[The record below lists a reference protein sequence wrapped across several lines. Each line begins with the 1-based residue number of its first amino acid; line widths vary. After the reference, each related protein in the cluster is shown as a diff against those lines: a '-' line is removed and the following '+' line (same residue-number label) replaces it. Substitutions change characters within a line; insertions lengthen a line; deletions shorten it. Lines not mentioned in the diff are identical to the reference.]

1 MVMSQSFIAGMTN
14 YEEQSITD
22 IKNDIVIW
30 IEYSKKIKDHFI
42 ETISELKETG
52 YWRKVPFGFAGFCES
67 IPKICDTFCYDFEI
81 IIKAIDADCISKREI
96 QLMRNIYKCARDNEE
111 FSWRTFKDK
120 NDGYWHEYGN
130 EEFQKVETLYGD
142 GRDFFVTLK
151 DVSNAVA
158 RMEDYMKPEST
169 VVNNIED
176 KSIHIGDSNK
186 IKNSPIGSTVTNEP
200 KKESFFKKYMWQI
213 ISGIVVGVAVAA
225 ICLWLGL
232 K

>member
-1 MVMSQSFIAGMTN
+1 MSQSFIAGMTN
-14 YEEQSITD
+14 YEEQSISD
-22 IKNDIVIW
+22 IKNDILRW
-30 IEYSKKIKDHFI
+30 IEYSKKIKAHFI
-42 ETISELKETG
+42 ETISELKETD
-52 YWRKVPFGFAGFCES
+52 YWRKVPVGFADFCES

-96 QLMRNIYKCARDNEE
+96 QLMKNIYKCVRDNEE

-130 EEFQKVETLYGD
+130 KEFQKVETLYGE

-151 DVSNAVA
+151 DVGNAVA
-158 RMEDYMKPEST
+158 RIEDYMKPENI

-186 IKNSPIGSTVTNEP
+186 IKNSPIGNTVTNQP
-200 KKESFFKKYMWQI
+200 KKESFFKKCMLQI
-213 ISGIVVGVAVAA
+213 ISGIVVSVAAAA

>member
-1 MVMSQSFIAGMTN
+1 
-14 YEEQSITD
+14 
-22 IKNDIVIW
+22 
-30 IEYSKKIKDHFI
+30 
-42 ETISELKETG
+42 
-52 YWRKVPFGFAGFCES
+52 
-67 IPKICDTFCYDFEI
+67 
-81 IIKAIDADCISKREI
+81 
-96 QLMRNIYKCARDNEE
+96 MRNIYKCVRDNEE

-151 DVSNAVA
+151 DVSNAVT
-158 RMEDYMKPEST
+158 RMEDYMKPENT

-186 IKNSPIGSTVTNEP
+186 IRNSSIGNTVTNKL

-213 ISGIVVGVAVAA
+213 FSGIVVGVAVAA